1 MNRKFNFLSTFS
13 FNWLHVII
21 SALALLA
28 GGLVYILFRPSE
40 IVFFSWIR
48 AIGFD
53 NWFNLVRNSSLPS
66 SPEVPEWIVY
76 SLPNGLWAFAYA
88 LLITIIW
95 SGSQSWLKYLWLASI
110 PLLVL
115 GYEILQYSNIIPG
128 TFCIQDMALGIAGLT
143 IGITVGTKLKTQ
155 NYHEK
160 SNE

>member
-66 SPEVPEWIVY
+66 SPKLPEWIVY
-76 SLPNGLWAFAYA
+76 SLPDGLWAFAYA
-88 LLITIIW
+88 LLITVIW
-95 SGSQSWLKYLWLASI
+95 KGSNSRIKLFWMASI

-115 GYEILQYSNIIPG
+115 GYEILQYANIIPG
-128 TFCIQDMALGIAGLT
+128 TFSIQDIALGIAGVT
-143 IGITVGTKLKTQ
+143 IGIIVGIKIFKS

-160 SNE
+160 ALE

>member
-1 MNRKFNFLSTFS
+1 MSRKFNSLSTFS
-13 FNWLHVII
+13 FNWFYIII
-21 SALALLA
+21 SALALFT
-28 GGLVYILFRPSE
+28 GGMIYILFRSSE

-48 AIGFD
+48 AIGFE
-53 NWFNLVRNSSLPS
+53 NWFNLARNSSLTS

-95 SGSQSWLKYLWLASI
+95 SGSKTWLRYLWLASI

-128 TFCIQDMALGIAGLT
+128 TFCIQDIALGIAGLT
-143 IGITVGTKLKTQ
+143 IGITVGTKIIKTKK
-155 NYHEK
+155 HGK
-160 SNE
+160 AS

>member
-13 FNWLHVII
+13 FNWLLVII
-21 SALALLA
+21 SAVALLA
-28 GGLVYILFRPSE
+28 GGMLYILFRPSE

-53 NWFNLVRNSSLPS
+53 NWLNLVRNSSLPL
-66 SPEVPEWIVY
+66 SPELPEWIVY

-95 SGSQSWLKYLWLASI
+95 SGSKSWIRYLWMASI

-115 GYEILQYSNIIPG
+115 GYEILQYSNIITG
-128 TFCIQDMALGIAGLT
+128 TFCIQDVALGITGLT
-143 IGITVGTKLKTQ
+143 IGIIIGTRIKH

-160 SNE
+160 IY